1 MGCTWTNV
9 YRVLKVRLRHWTSS
23 TKCLENPWG
32 WDLEGMSAGGI
43 WVVFY
48 ESYSRDMGN
57 LVSLFQWAQE
67 WSEWENLFFFFFF
80 PEEGICRISIEFE
93 KWWWGGGWRRE
104 WRRGWE
110 PKVIPRLVL
119 KELWAESRNLKG
131 GLDFVGLTVI
141 CLACDFTVWWD
152 NQIDK
157 VKSDT
162 GSDYRSKEKPE
173 LQGYI

>member
-1 MGCTWTNV
+1 MYTGSW
-9 YRVLKVRLRHWTSS
+9 KS
-23 TKCLENPWG
+23 G
-32 WDLEGMSAGGI
+32 WDIEPHPLNAWRTPGGGI
-43 WVVFY
+43 WRGWVLEVSGWYFMKVIL
-48 ESYSRDMGN
+48 ETWGIWLAYSSGPKN
-57 LVSLFQWAQE
+57 EVNE
-67 WSEWENLFFFFFF
+67 KTFFFFFF